1 MIIKLSGFRLKTFAA
16 DRIAELHLS
25 RNQCGLHRNLL
36 VDLHLNMTL
45 PVLVL
50 QAVYAWAREVAG
62 TRYCIRSGGNKRYG
76 V

>member
-1 MIIKLSGFRLKTFAA
+1 MISQLSGFRLKTFAA
-16 DRIAELHLS
+16 DRIANLHLS
-25 RNQCGLHRNLL
+25 RNQCGQHRNLL
-36 VDLHLNMTL
+36 VDLHMNTAL

-50 QAVYAWAREVAG
+50 QAVYAWALEVAG